1 MTARPATSPT
11 YVSAKA
17 SRYEQE
23 KQIATLAG
31 DVVLRQG
38 SMQVEGDEANLHQLE
53 NRGELVGNV
62 KLRDK
67 GMLVV
72 GDHAQVQLDNGEA
85 QVDNAEYVIHKA
97 HARGSALTPSA
108 ARTPSSCSRM
118 APTPAANRAATPGP

>member
-97 HARGSALTPSA
+97 HARGSALYAKRSENAIIMLKDGTYT
-108 ARTPSSCSRM
+108 RCEPSSN
-118 APTPAANRAATPGP
+118 A

>member
-1 MTARPATSPT
+1 
-11 YVSAKA
+11 
-17 SRYEQE
+17 EQE

-85 QVDNAEYVIHKA
+85 QVDNAE
-97 HARGSALTPSA
+97 
-108 ARTPSSCSRM
+108 
-118 APTPAANRAATPGP
+118 